1 MNIKR
6 IKEYAINSYI
16 YNTYY
21 HKKIDEN
28 LVYVESRD
36 GNDFAGNIL
45 RIVEELSTGKYGSFR
60 IVVYAKDN
68 VHKKIKELQKNYS
81 LKIDEITSKESSA
94 TKTMEKAKYI
104 ITDSGLRPK
113 YVKRPGQ
120 IVLNTWHGTPLKTM
134 GVDNIAE
141 QYRIGNIQQVFFSC
155 DYLLYPNE
163 YIMEKMLNSYM
174 VEKIYP
180 GKIIFEGYPRNSV
193 FFDEKRADELK
204 NTLNLKDKE
213 VIAYMPTFK
222 GLMLKRKDDT
232 QKSDVERYLSKIDES
247 LNENQIL
254 LVKLHVFNQKQ
265 IDFSRFRHVRAFPQ
279 GFETYDI
286 LNICDCLITD
296 YSSVFF
302 DYANTKNKIIL
313 FNYDEAEY
321 MKDRGTYFP
330 LSDLPFPRV
339 QNVNDLINEI
349 NSPKV
354 YDDSEFLNQYCP
366 FENLNATE
374 HLCEL
379 VFNGKNACMIKKYEN
394 RKENVLIKMDDV
406 DDDKISRLLKEISG
420 LNTDDKNYFISY
432 PTWNEYI
439 KQNYSDLFDNVPDD
453 VEFAP
458 IRSPINPTLSEE
470 LILKIKPKSKLLNNL
485 YEREQKRS
493 FNELIF
499 NIFDFN

>member
-1 MNIKR
+1 
-6 IKEYAINSYI
+6 
-16 YNTYY
+16 
-21 HKKIDEN
+21 
-28 LVYVESRD
+28 
-36 GNDFAGNIL
+36 
-45 RIVEELSTGKYGSFR
+45 
-60 IVVYAKDN
+60 
-68 VHKKIKELQKNYS
+68 
-81 LKIDEITSKESSA
+81 
-94 TKTMEKAKYI
+94 
-104 ITDSGLRPK
+104 
-113 YVKRPGQ
+113 
-120 IVLNTWHGTPLKTM
+120 
-134 GVDNIAE
+134 
-141 QYRIGNIQQVFFSC
+141 
-155 DYLLYPNE
+155 
-163 YIMEKMLNSYM
+163 MEKMLNSYM

-193 FFDEKRADELK
+193 FFDENRADELK

-222 GLMLKRKDDT
+222 GLMLNRKDDT
-232 QKSDVERYLSKIDES
+232 QRSDVERYLSEIDES
-247 LNENQIL
+247 LDENQIL

-265 IDFSRFRHVRAFPQ
+265 IDFSKFRHVQAFPQ

-499 NIFDFN
+499 SIFDFN